1 MKEKILFLFSLP
13 DILLD
18 VGNIFVFD
26 FIPFL
31 RLPQA
36 EPGSTEADEQQ
47 DCPCD
52 EVSLRQQIEAA
63 ESQEA
68 KENRIPRLD
77 HDIEP
82 LRDSPHM
89 NPSYSTKNSLYII
102 ADFLYSCT

>member
-1 MKEKILFLFSLP
+1 MKKIKRSYLALAIGLALAFTA
-13 DILLD
+13 
-18 VGNIFVFD
+18 
-26 FIPFL
+26 
-31 RLPQA
+31 PQA

-89 NPSYSTKNSLYII
+89 NPS
-102 ADFLYSCT
+102 